1 MGAHPLRSDGHFYYL
16 SLSVLAY
23 IRGDYQMSEEKIN
36 KAFDEAY
43 AEWKTDANH
52 QLKTAEDEEFE
63 MIERQL
69 SGWRKRQIE
78 NKIDSIEKYDPSK
91 IFIQAGWY
99 TKEQLTNL
107 ITKMDKP

>member
-1 MGAHPLRSDGHFYYL
+1 MNED
-16 SLSVLAY
+16 
-23 IRGDYQMSEEKIN
+23 KIN
-36 KAFDEAY
+36 QAFDKAY
-43 AEWKTDANH
+43 ADWKADANQ

-63 MIERQL
+63 RIERQL

-78 NKIDSIEKYDPSK
+78 NKMDNIDKYDPSK

-107 ITKMDKP
+107 MGKMKNE

>member
-1 MGAHPLRSDGHFYYL
+1 L
-16 SLSVLAY
+16 
-23 IRGDYQMSEEKIN
+23 SEEKIN
-36 KAFDEAY
+36 QAFDKAY
-43 AEWKTDANH
+43 AEWKADANQ

-78 NKIDSIEKYDPSK
+78 QKMESIEKYDPSK

-99 TKEQLTNL
+99 SKEQLTNL
-107 ITKMDKP
+107 ITKMDSHD

>member
-1 MGAHPLRSDGHFYYL
+1 
-16 SLSVLAY
+16 
-23 IRGDYQMSEEKIN
+23 MSEEKIN

-107 ITKMDKP
+107 LNKLKDKK

>member
-1 MGAHPLRSDGHFYYL
+1 
-16 SLSVLAY
+16 
-23 IRGDYQMSEEKIN
+23 MSEEKIN
-36 KAFDEAY
+36 QAFDKAY
-43 AEWKTDANH
+43 AEWKADANQ

-78 NKIDSIEKYDPSK
+78 QKMESIEKYDPSK

-99 TKEQLTNL
+99 SKEQLTNL
-107 ITKMDKP
+107 ITKMDSHD